1 MALGQ
6 QLEAKPQTG
15 HLPGLEAASVS
26 VAPVAAAAVATAA
39 AAAAAASAASAT
51 ASTSTA
57 PGQKTDA
64 TPGMVF
70 KWVLKDLNKS
80 LPYKRDIWL

>member
-1 MALGQ
+1 MQTLALGQ

-39 AAAAAASAASAT
+39 AAAAAASAT

-80 LPYKRDIWL
+80 LAYKRDI